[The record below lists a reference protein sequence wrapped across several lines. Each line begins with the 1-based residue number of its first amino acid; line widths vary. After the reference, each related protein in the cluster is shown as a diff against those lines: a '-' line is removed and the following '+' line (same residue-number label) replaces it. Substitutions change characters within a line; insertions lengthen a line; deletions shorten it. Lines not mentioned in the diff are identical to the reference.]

1 MKKFHLDAQ
10 EVSPDAN
17 SAIHVMS
24 PKSTLRNIPNK
35 VETMIHTFF
44 FSTPIKTNTNTIIEQ
59 IVHNQFQTFKPLK
72 NGVLCFV

>member
-1 MKKFHLDAQ
+1 MKEIHLDAQ

-35 VETMIHTFF
+35 VEIMIHTFF
-44 FSTPIKTNTNTIIEQ
+44 FSTPTKTNTNTIIEH

-72 NGVLCFV
+72 KGF